1 MLRRVFV
8 LAIAFSSISAWAE
21 PEWVRAEIRRLDV
34 EKSRIVLKHERI
46 KSIDMD
52 AMTMPFDVSKSVSL
66 TGFRVGDAVR
76 FQVIVRSGA
85 LEVTA
90 LEKR

>member
-1 MLRRVFV
+1 MLRRVFA
-8 LAIAFSSISAWAE
+8 LAIALSSMPAWAE

-52 AMTMPFDVSKSVSL
+52 AMTMQFDVNKSVSL
-66 TGFRVGDAVR
+66 AGFRVGDAVR
-76 FQVIVRSGA
+76 FQVVIHSGA